1 MVPQH
6 SQQLEA
12 IAFMVSV
19 ENQRSDLLAWYS
31 VKAEGEAEAEL
42 AYLWINLVS
51 QTWSLQTMWISWCS
65 EQPSLSVDVRGDWD
79 LLARSR
85 SQSARKAKG
94 SSQFQL
100 QFSITIVSRSSG
112 RSQYGSSFS

>member
-42 AYLWINLVS
+42 AYLNRIGVIDAVLTDDVDALVFGAVNV
-51 QTWSLQTMWISWCS
+51 I
-65 EQPSLSVDVRGDWD
+65 
-79 LLARSR
+79 
-85 SQSARKAKG
+85 RK
-94 SSQFQL
+94 
-100 QFSITIVSRSSG
+100 
-112 RSQYGSSFS
+112 